1 MNEIIFRKQL
11 AIFVGAALTIESDV
25 ANANYIPECTDNP

>member
-11 AIFVGAALTIESDV
+11 AIFVGAALTILSLYTGPSS
-25 ANANYIPECTDNP
+25 APTL

>member
-11 AIFVGAALTIESDV
+11 AIFVGAALTIFSLYTGPSS
-25 ANANYIPECTDNP
+25 APTL